1 MYKDAVMLFYV
12 AVYKEDVQDYWA
24 EVPALIDCYSQGDT
38 VSDTLHESCFNIQ
51 VCVAAMRAEN
61 RHAKIVQKPLSKLKA
76 MPDYAGAAWHAV
88 KVDLDGL

>member
-1 MYKDAVMLFYV
+1 MLFYV

-24 EVPALIDCYSQGDT
+24 EVPALTDCYSNGCSVT
-38 VSDTLHESCFNIQ
+38 DTLTESGLNIQ
-51 VCVAAMRAEN
+51 VCVAMMRAEN

-76 MPDYAGAAWHAV
+76 MSEYTGAAWHAV

>member
-1 MYKDAVMLFYV
+1 MLFYV

-24 EVPALIDCYSQGDT
+24 EVPALADCYSNGYSVT
-38 VSDTLHESCFNIQ
+38 DTLNESCFSIQ
-51 VCVAAMRAEN
+51 VCVAAMRVEN

-76 MPDYAGAAWHAV
+76 MSEYTGASWHAV